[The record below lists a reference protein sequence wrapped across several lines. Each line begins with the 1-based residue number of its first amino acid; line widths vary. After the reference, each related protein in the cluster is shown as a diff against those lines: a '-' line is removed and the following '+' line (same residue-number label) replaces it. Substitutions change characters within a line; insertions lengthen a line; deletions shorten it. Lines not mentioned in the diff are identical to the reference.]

1 MSRFGLSALL
11 VQKLRAWVLHY
22 KLIIIIIA
30 QVRHMFA
37 LEPDPIHASL
47 HGGLSDQCVL
57 VLGFLWDRWDG
68 SERISKENH
77 RETIGKW
84 RKP

>member
-1 MSRFGLSALL
+1 VKQL
-11 VQKLRAWVLHY
+11 VCGKPRAWLPHVNY
-22 KLIIIIIA
+22 IIIIIA